1 MRRERDFGDSSL
13 KVNFMR
19 KLVLL
24 TILLYFPVFSI
35 IAQKSSTTGKSKQAQ
50 TSVKT
55 GKIIQGQKTGK
66 NIKPKQTPDKASK
79 PKQTQTVDQASRS
92 KQIQKPVKTDKSKQS
107 QTPILTKIF
116 ETEWKN
122 LIEALKTE
130 DWEKSSSLSL
140 RLLGQMKIDD
150 DKKRLAQLRYFYL
163 FALAGKIFQFSALG
177 EPVKEAEVWKD
188 LGSAVSSFIGQEFV
202 LPPRRFLDN
211 CSQAL
216 NYICR
221 VKNNEKAL
229 RVTAT
234 NTEGT
239 GIHSFEY
246 VLFDQKID
254 LKEFNNK
261 EIFLGGKLK
270 RADFNDDLTKTWVM
284 RLFFE
289 NGFIRVILTE

>member
-1 MRRERDFGDSSL
+1 MT
-13 KVNFMR
+13 
-19 KLVLL
+19 KLFL
-24 TILLYFPVFSI
+24 SI
-35 IAQKSSTTGKSKQAQ
+35 IVLCLSALGVSAQKSSTASKP
-50 TSVKT
+50 V
-55 GKIIQGQKTGK
+55 
-66 NIKPKQTPDKASK
+66 KPKQIERIEQTSK
-79 PKQTQTVDQASRS
+79 T
-92 KQIQKPVKTDKSKQS
+92 KQIPKTSKSDKSKQNS
-107 QTPILTKIF
+107 SRASTMIS
-116 ETEWKN
+116 ETVWKS
-122 LIEALKTE
+122 LIDALKTE
-130 DWEKSSSLSL
+130 DWEKSVSLSL
-140 RLLGQMKIDD
+140 QLLNQIKTDD
-150 DKKRLAQLRYFYL
+150 ERKRLAQLRYFYL
-163 FALAGKIFQFSALG
+163 FALAGKTFRFASVGDPVG
-177 EPVKEAEVWKD
+177 EAGAWKD
-188 LGSAVSSFIGQEFV
+188 LDKAVSSFIGQEFV
-202 LPPRRFLDN
+202 LPPRRLLND